1 MEPSPEQCFF
11 SWSNSPPQCELIIAL
26 AMMTASSSFTT
37 SATTAAVADPVK
49 SEVPAP
55 TAELAQLLLVFFVS
69 AQSPE

>member
-37 SATTAAVADPVK
+37 SATTAAFDPVK
-49 SEVPAP
+49 SEVPAL

-69 AQSPE
+69 A